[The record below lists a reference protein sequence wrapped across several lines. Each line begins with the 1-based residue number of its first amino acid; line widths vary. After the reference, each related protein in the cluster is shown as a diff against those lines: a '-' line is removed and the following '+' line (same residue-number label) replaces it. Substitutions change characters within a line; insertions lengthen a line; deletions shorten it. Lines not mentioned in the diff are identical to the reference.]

1 LRGKF
6 GHMQEWFY
14 AVNEGVLAVASVLL
28 LVGAAEV
35 GVLLARWP
43 RSRHTGNPDRFLYT
57 LATPLL
63 GLLALM
69 LGFSFGLSLSS
80 HEARIMEV
88 VDEADAIER
97 AALRARMLQEP
108 YASEVKALL
117 KEYTMLRIAHRAD
130 NLDSPAMIVDVH
142 DSFEIREKLWRTTM
156 TAEAANPQLAT
167 TTLFV
172 EALNNMIDTFAERLA
187 AERNHAPPPI
197 FFMLQTWYVP
207 FEHFFARGKGPMGL
221 FVRTTGSPGH
231 SQNRARRFG
240 LRHAPVGLAHRTAQ
254 AFDVAGQRAQ
264 EHLVDRLKNRSI
276 RPRPRG

>member
-1 LRGKF
+1 MRGKF
-6 GHMQEWFY
+6 GHMEEWFY

-97 AALRARMLQEP
+97 AALRARMLQES

-130 NLDSPAMIVDVH
+130 SLDSPAMIVDVH

-197 FFMLQTWYVP
+197 FFMLQTIAMMAIGFSSYGAQLGGTYSRAAMWILAAT
-207 FEHFFARGKGPMGL
+207 FGMIITLILDLDNGRTGL
-221 FVRTTGSPGH
+221 ITVSQRPLLDLLTTM
-231 SQNRARRFG
+231 
-240 LRHAPVGLAHRTAQ
+240 
-254 AFDVAGQRAQ
+254 
-264 EHLVDRLKNRSI
+264 K
-276 RPRPRG
+276 